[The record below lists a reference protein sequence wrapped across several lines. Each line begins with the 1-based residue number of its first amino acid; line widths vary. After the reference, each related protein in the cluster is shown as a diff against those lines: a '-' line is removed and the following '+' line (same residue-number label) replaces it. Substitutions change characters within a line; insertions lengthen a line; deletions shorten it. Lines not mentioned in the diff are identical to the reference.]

1 MTLVLIDEPQ
11 GIYYGGQV
19 AGPIMKE
26 ILENALPYL
35 NVKRKYNSEE
45 LDLNE
50 TQEILV
56 PSFLNMNV
64 SDAKKELSKI
74 KLNFEIVGNGE
85 FIYKQ
90 FPMEGEKIN
99 LNSKVILYVKD

>member
-1 MTLVLIDEPQ
+1 
-11 GIYYGGQV
+11 
-19 AGPIMKE
+19 
-26 ILENALPYL
+26 
-35 NVKRKYNSEE
+35 
-45 LDLNE
+45 
-50 TQEILV
+50 
-56 PSFLNMNV
+56 MNV

-85 FIYKQ
+85 FIYQQ